1 MHAVRRAAFRAA
13 SSSSLAAAN
22 TSRMQLSSLAMQA
35 SRASVRS
42 AITPMTRYFS
52 QSVRMAE
59 DEKVIVDEAM
69 KLAQASE
76 EQSGS
81 TLSGAA
87 QPGNGIYISNM
98 TWDAGEN
105 HLREAFSK
113 FGEIQDIT
121 ISRDQTGRSRGFGF
135 VTFADAEAAK
145 AAVEECNQS
154 FWHGR
159 RIRVEPRKSNENA
172 APRTANRTMR
182 NSEPTRSLYIGNIP
196 YETSDAD
203 LNKLFRDLENVVDVR
218 VAVDRNTGWPRGFA
232 HADFADV
239 ESATKA
245 HAMISKMELGGR
257 PLRVDF
263 SAVREGQGQG
273 QNRNNRGRRE

>member
-1 MHAVRRAAFRAA
+1 
-13 SSSSLAAAN
+13 
-22 TSRMQLSSLAMQA
+22 MQA
-35 SRASVRS
+35 SRASVRP
-42 AITPMTRYFS
+42 AVTPMTRFFS
-52 QSVRMAE
+52 QSVRLAE
-59 DEKVIVDEAM
+59 DEKVIVDEAT

-76 EQSGS
+76 EQSQPAGS
-81 TLSGAA
+81 AGKNNAV
-87 QPGNGIYISNM
+87 YISNM

-113 FGEIQDIT
+113 FGNIEDIM

-135 VTFADAEAAK
+135 VTFDSAEAASN
-145 AAVEECNQS
+145 AVEECNQS

-159 RIRVEPRKSNENA
+159 RIRVEIRKSSNEAGGNTRST
-172 APRTANRTMR
+172 PRPTRRT
-182 NSEPTRSLYIGNIP
+182 EPTRALYIGNIP

-203 LNKLFRDLENVVDVR
+203 LNKLFRDLDNVVDVR

-245 HAMISKMELGGR
+245 HEKISQMQLGGR
-257 PLRVDF
+257 SLRVDF
-263 SAVREGQGQG
+263 SEVREGQG
-273 QNRNNRGRRE
+273 RKRD